1 MANAGELMAN
11 QAVMAEAITEL
22 AANAEQLAE
31 MRNVA
36 ENLQMQIE
44 SMSNLSLMADSV
56 GWIELGQYATDGP
69 TLYQVQDV
77 AKRLRNL
84 LGLNAHIGRGAR
96 ARHSYI
102 WEGGIHYD
110 GVPGSARGR
119 GTNVQAIMQDAINQA
134 NFFGAAAR
142 ERQEKACYAS
152 GHYFV
157 IGEEAR
163 TGRNA
168 APKRL
173 YSIPLWQI
181 TAAWVNPDL
190 PDEIWA
196 VRRSWSPDGIVD
208 TSNQLGATAQKH
220 EWVFLNAH
228 IDKRTRT
235 ITYNGGDEPVAQNKR
250 LFMEVVN
257 RQDGWTWGLPDA
269 VAAFAWADQYRRGL
283 INGIKMQEALAT
295 LAFKLTGKS
304 AAGAAN
310 GAVKVQSTTVKGGTA
325 AMVDGMDVAALSTAG
340 KGYDFDSLRP
350 VLAAAATA
358 IDISVVALSS
368 DPGAAGS
375 SYGSAQTLD
384 LPTRLA
390 MEARR
395 AIHVEFEKEILT
407 WLGAPD
413 ARVWFQPL
421 VDGAELY
428 RMVQTIVLKWN
439 TGLYQPEQAKAQ
451 LDALMG
457 IFDPSPIPQ
466 GVLIPNNEASLA
478 RRDLDTDA
486 AATARV
492 GTQAPAADQGVSNG
506 TGGQGSDSGND
517 IRQDQLT

>member
-1 MANAGELMAN
+1 MAKASEMVSN
-11 QAVMAEAITEL
+11 QAVMAEAISEMS
-22 AANAEQLAE
+22 ANAEQLAE

-44 SMSNLSLMADSV
+44 SMSNLSLMADSA
-56 GWIELGQYATDGP
+56 GWIELGQYQADGP

-77 AKRLRNL
+77 ARKLRNL

-102 WEGGIHYD
+102 WEGGIHHD
-110 GVPGSARGR
+110 AIPGSRQGR
-119 GTNVQAIMQDAINQA
+119 GTNVQAIIKDPINQA

-157 IGEEAR
+157 VGGDAK

-168 APKRL
+168 SPKRL
-173 YSIPLWQI
+173 YSLPLWQI
-181 TAAWVNPDL
+181 TAALVNPDL

-208 TSNQLGATAQKH
+208 TSQTLPVGASAQKH
-220 EWVFLNAH
+220 EWIFLNAH
-228 IDKRTRT
+228 VGKRTR
-235 ITYNGGDEPVAQNKR
+235 IVGYNGGDETVAQDKR
-250 LFMEVVN
+250 IFMEVVN

-269 VAAFAWADQYRRGL
+269 VAAFAWTDQYRRGL

-295 LAFKLTGKS
+295 LAFKMTGKS
-304 AAGAAN
+304 AAGANA
-310 GAVKVQSTTVKGGTA
+310 AAQKVQSSTVKGGTA

-340 KGYDFDSLRP
+340 RGYDFDSLRP

-375 SYGSAQTLD
+375 SYGSAATLD
-384 LPTRLA
+384 MPTRLA

-395 AIHVEFEKEILT
+395 SIHIEFEKEILA
-407 WLGAPD
+407 WLGADD
-413 ARVWFQPL
+413 ARVWFKPL
-421 VDGAELY
+421 MDGAELY
-428 RMVQTIVLKWN
+428 RLVQEVVLKWS
-439 TGLYQPEQAKAQ
+439 TGTYSPEQIKAE
-451 LDALMG
+451 LEALRG
-457 IFDPSPIPQ
+457 ITNPSPVPA

-478 RRDLDTDA
+478 RRDLDTDVA
-486 AATARV
+486 GEV
-492 GTQAPAADQGVSNG
+492 PTQAASADQGQSNG
-506 TGGQGSDSGND
+506 TGGQGTDSGND
-517 IRQDQLT
+517 VRTDGI

>member
-1 MANAGELMAN
+1 MANPAEIIAN
-11 QAVMAEAITEL
+11 QAVNADRIAEM
-22 AANAEQLAE
+22 AANEERIAELYNAAQ
-31 MRNVA
+31 
-36 ENLQMQIE
+36 NLQMQIE
-44 SMSNLSLMADSV
+44 SMSNLSLMADGV
-56 GWIELGQYATDGP
+56 GWIDLNGSYATDGP

-77 AKRLRNL
+77 AKKLRNL
-84 LGLNAHIGRGAR
+84 TGLNAHIGRGAR

-110 GVPGSARGR
+110 GIPGSARGR
-119 GTNVQAIMQDAINQA
+119 GTNVQAIIQDAVNQS

-157 IGEEAR
+157 IGEEAT

-168 APKRL
+168 KPKRL
-173 YSIPLWQI
+173 YSVPIWQI
-181 TAAWVNPDL
+181 TAALVNPDL

-208 TSNQLGATAQKH
+208 GSNYVQTGSAAQKH

-228 IDKRTRT
+228 IDKRTRS
-235 ITYNGGDEPVAQNKR
+235 ITYNGGAEPVAQSKR
-250 LFMEVVN
+250 MFMEVVN

-395 AIHVEFEKEILT
+395 AIHVQFEREILA

-428 RMVQTIVLKWN
+428 RLVQTIVLKWN
-439 TGLYQPEQAKAQ
+439 TGLYEPKQAKAQ

-457 IFDPSPIPQ
+457 IFEPAPIPE
-466 GVLIPNNEASLA
+466 GVLVPNNQASLP
-478 RRDLDTDA
+478 RKDIDTDSGG
-486 AATARV
+486 V
-492 GTQAPAADQGVSNG
+492 GTQAPAADQGISNG
-506 TGGQGSDSGND
+506 TGGQGTDSGND
-517 IRQDQLT
+517 IRNDQLT

>member
-1 MANAGELMAN
+1 MANATEIVAN
-11 QAVMAEAITEL
+11 QAVNAERIAEM
-22 AANAEQLAE
+22 AANEERIAELYNAAQ
-31 MRNVA
+31 
-36 ENLQMQIE
+36 NLQMQIE
-44 SMSNLSLMADSV
+44 SMSNLSLMADGV
-56 GWIELGQYATDGP
+56 GWIELNGSYATDGP

-77 AKRLRNL
+77 SKKLRNL
-84 LGLNAHIGRGAR
+84 TGLNAHIGRGAR

-102 WEGGIHYD
+102 WEGGLHYD

-119 GTNVQAIMQDAINQA
+119 GTNVQAIIDDPVNQA

-157 IGEEAR
+157 IGEEAT

-168 APKRL
+168 KPKRL
-173 YSIPLWQI
+173 YSIPIWQI
-181 TAAWVNPDL
+181 TAALVNPDL

-208 TSNQLGATAQKH
+208 GSNPLGMTAQRH

-235 ITYNGGDEPVAQNKR
+235 VTYNGGAEPVAQSKR
-250 LFMEVVN
+250 MFMEVVN

-375 SYGSAQTLD
+375 SYGSGQLLD
-384 LPTRLA
+384 QPTRLA

-395 AIHVEFEKEILT
+395 SIHVEFEKEILA

-413 ARVWFQPL
+413 ARVWFRPL

-428 RMVQTIVLKWN
+428 RAVQAIVLKWN
-439 TGLYQPEQAKAQ
+439 SGLYSPDEAKAE
-451 LDALMG
+451 LEALRGLVDAPAVP
-457 IFDPSPIPQ
+457 D
-466 GVLIPNNEASLA
+466 GVLIPNNQASLP
-478 RRDLDTDA
+478 RRDIDA
-486 AATARV
+486 DGGGV
-492 GTQAPAADQGVSNG
+492 GTQAPSADQGQSNG
-506 TGGQGSDSGND
+506 TGGVGDGSGQD
-517 IRQDQLT
+517 IRNDQLT

>member
-1 MANAGELMAN
+1 MAKASNLT
-11 QAVMAEAITEL
+11 AITESQT
-22 AANAEQLAE
+22 AIEAEMLKSQLAE
-31 MRNVA
+31 AHNLL
-36 ENLQMQIE
+36 ENTALRMEE

-56 GWIELGQYATDGP
+56 GWLELVGYTDDGP
-69 TLYQVQDV
+69 TLAQVQEV
-77 AKRLRNL
+77 AKKLRNL
-84 LGLNAHIGRGAR
+84 TGLNSHIGRGAR

-102 WEGGIHYD
+102 WEGGLQHSN
-110 GVPGSARGR
+110 VPGSQRGR
-119 GTNVQAIMQDAINQA
+119 GTNVQAVINDPVNQA

-157 IGEEAR
+157 IGEEAT

-168 APKRL
+168 KPKRL
-173 YSIPLWQI
+173 YSIPIWQI
-181 TAAWVNPDL
+181 SAALVNPDI
-190 PDEIWA
+190 PDEVWA
-196 VRRSWSPDGIVD
+196 IRRSWAADGIVD
-208 TSNQLGATAQKH
+208 GTNYLTGRGDLKH
-220 EWVFLNAH
+220 EWVYLNAH
-228 IDKRTRT
+228 IDKRGRT
-235 ITYNGGDEPVAQNKR
+235 VNYNGGVEPVSQSKR
-250 LFMEVVN
+250 LFAEVVN
-257 RQDGWTWGLPDA
+257 RQEGWLWGLPDA

-395 AIHVEFEKEILT
+395 AIHVAFEKEILT
-407 WLGAPD
+407 WLGAPN

-428 RMVQTIVLKWN
+428 RLIQAIVLKWN
-439 TGLYQPEQAKAQ
+439 SGVYEPEEIKAQ
-451 LDALMG
+451 FEALMG
-457 IFDPSPIPQ
+457 VYEPSAVPE
-466 GVLIPNNEASLA
+466 GVLIPNNEMSLP
-478 RRDLDTDA
+478 RKDIDTDSSG
-486 AATARV
+486 V
-492 GTQAPAADQGVSNG
+492 GSQAPSADQGQSNG
-506 TGGQGSDSGND
+506 TGGVGDGSGQD
-517 IRQDQLT
+517 IRNDQLT